1 MSAEGA
7 APWPGGARGALC
19 LSFDNLGEA
28 AEIGV
33 GATARDDPGVGA
45 HVTATEVV
53 PGLLERLAER
63 GLRAT
68 FFVEG
73 LNAEIYPELLRR
85 IDSEGHEV
93 AFHAWAHE
101 QWAALDAAGRAENLE
116 RGIAAFDAIG
126 LRLRGIRPPGGALG
140 ENGAAALRRAGLAYA
155 SPAGEGA
162 GVEAGLALLPFA
174 WRHVDVSS
182 TLPQLGTV
190 REQIAGSTEPL
201 DSDAFVS
208 FLQRELDRLLAE
220 GGFMTTVL
228 HPFLIEPWLGW
239 EGLGRLLDRV
249 AAAAAG
255 GELLVGTFDRLAR
268 WVAERPEA
276 FAAGTTLDPTSWAA

>member
-1 MSAEGA
+1 MSSG
-7 APWPGGARGALC
+7 PWPGGAGAALA

-33 GATARDDPGVGA
+33 GATARDDPGVGT
-45 HVTATEVV
+45 HVTATDVV
-53 PGLLERLAER
+53 PGLLERLAAR

-93 AFHAWAHE
+93 AFHAWTHE
-101 QWAALDAAGRAENLE
+101 QWSGLDAAEQATNLE

-126 LRLRGIRPPGGALG
+126 LRLRGFRPPGGGLG
-140 ENGAAALRRAGLAYA
+140 EDGAAKLRRAGLAYA

-162 GVEAGLALLPFA
+162 GIEAGLALLPFA

-182 TLPQLGTV
+182 TLPQLGAV
-190 REQIAGSTEPL
+190 REQIAGSAEPL

-228 HPFLIEPWLGW
+228 HPFLFEPWLGW
-239 EGLGRLLDRV
+239 DGLGRVLDRV
-249 AAAAAG
+249 AAAAE
-255 GELLVGTFDRLAR
+255 GELCVGTFDQLAG
-268 WVAERPEA
+268 WVAEHPEA